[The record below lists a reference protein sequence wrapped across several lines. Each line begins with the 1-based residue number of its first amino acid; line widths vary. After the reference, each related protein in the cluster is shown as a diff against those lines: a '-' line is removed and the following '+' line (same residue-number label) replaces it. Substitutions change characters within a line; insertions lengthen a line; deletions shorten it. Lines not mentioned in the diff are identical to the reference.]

1 MRSADSPAATADP
14 ASPAPPVSPGVAMP
28 AAATTVVLTLLSL
41 AAFAGNSLLA
51 RAALRDTAI
60 DPAAFTGIRLVS
72 GALTLWLVVRLRRK
86 ATAPEGSWRSGFA
99 LFAYAATFSLA
110 YRTLSAGTGALL
122 LFGAV
127 QMSMLAMA
135 MLRGERLR
143 GRQIA
148 GIVCAFAGLVILYL
162 PGLSAPPLGGSLLMA
177 CAGTAWGI
185 YSLRGKGVTDPIAA
199 SAGNFLRAAPFA
211 LALAAA
217 AILHSGIALDAAG
230 VTDALLSGILT
241 SALGYVIWYTA
252 LRGLRATSAATVQL
266 AVPVVA
272 AVGGALWL
280 REMPEPRLALAAL
293 AILGGIALVVLRP
306 AGGR

>member
-1 MRSADSPAATADP
+1 MRPADPVTADSAVDSTP
-14 ASPAPPVSPGVAMP
+14 SVSPEAAAP
-28 AAATTVVLTLLSL
+28 SAATTVVLTLLSL

-51 RAALRDTAI
+51 RAALRDTAV
-60 DPAAFTGIRLVS
+60 DPAAFTAIRLVS
-72 GALTLWLVVRLRRK
+72 GALTLWLIVRLRRK

-127 QMSMLAMA
+127 QMSMLAIA
-135 MLRGERLR
+135 LARGERLR
-143 GRQIA
+143 GRQVV

-177 CAGTAWGI
+177 CAGTAWGV
-185 YSLRGKGVTDPIAA
+185 YSLRGKGVADPIAA

-211 LALAAA
+211 VALAA
-217 AILHSGIALDAAG
+217 IMPSGFQVDAAG
-230 VTDALLSGILT
+230 AVDAILSGTLT
-241 SALGYVIWYTA
+241 SAVGYVIWYTA

-272 AVGGALWL
+272 AIGGVLWL
-280 REMPEPRLALAAL
+280 REVPEPRLAVATL